1 MARAIPDWVVT
12 DDYTDADL
20 GVLKTGKE
28 AEISV
33 VERTSLD
40 GRSCLLAN
48 KRYRPRKISHKGELQ
63 ALGFDRAPTFRND
76 HVYRDGRRFT
86 RRSRDARAIAG
97 MTGYG
102 KELLNERWH
111 GHEFEVMERLWQ
123 AGASVPYPLESRD
136 DGMLMEYVGDATMAA
151 PRLAQAR
158 LGPSEVASAYEQLVE
173 NVRTFLEV
181 GIVHSD
187 LSAFNILWWEGTLW
201 VIDFPQA
208 VDIAHSPHA
217 LDFLHR
223 DLLNVGT
230 WFERRGLEVD
240 PEALFADLLMV
251 TFPIGG
257 R

>member
-1 MARAIPDWVVT
+1 MARALPPWIV
-12 DDYTDADL
+12 DDDECVDVDL

-33 VERTSLD
+33 VERTAAD

-48 KRYRPRKISHKGELQ
+48 KRYRPRKITHKGELKE
-63 ALGFDRAPTFRND
+63 LGFDRAPTFRND

-97 MTGYG
+97 MTSYG

-111 GHEFEVMERLWQ
+111 GHEFDVMARLWE
-123 AGASVPYPLESRD
+123 AGGAVPYPVESRD

-158 LGPSEVASAYEQLVE
+158 LGPGEVTSAYDQLVE
-173 NVRTFLEV
+173 NLRTFLEV

-187 LSAFNILWWEGTLW
+187 LSAFNILWWKGELW
-201 VIDFPQA
+201 FIDFPQA
-208 VDIAHSPHA
+208 VDVAHSPHA

-223 DLLNVGT
+223 DLVNVCG
-230 WFERRGLEVD
+230 WFARRGVDVD
-240 PEALFADLLMV
+240 PDAVFAELLAV
-251 TFPIGG
+251 TFPM